1 MMTGGAQARLRPPL
15 IPLFPRE
22 IKDEKRNEGKREEHV
37 KNVKRFAGE
46 AEKSYLWKREQYCV
60 LHYNNGLYMI
70 KAEQRKMVWMEL
82 YLAADYLTLKYR
94 KDNGEAMAFCL
105 NKIN

>member
-1 MMTGGAQARLRPPL
+1 MM
-15 IPLFPRE
+15 
-22 IKDEKRNEGKREEHV
+22 
-37 KNVKRFAGE
+37 
-46 AEKSYLWKREQYCV
+46 
-60 LHYNNGLYMI
+60 

-82 YLAADYLTLKYR
+82 YLTADYLTLKYR